1 MAPSVTRDIPLGTVL
16 RDTYEIVGVL
26 GRGGMGTV
34 FLANHLR
41 LPGRQVAIKVLRN
54 DAGLGK
60 DVFVRFRREAEIA
73 SRLGH
78 PNIVEVLD
86 FDHLQDGSPFLVMEC
101 LRGQSL
107 SRRMRRGPLTLEE
120 VFFIARQMGSALQ
133 VTHRAGIVH
142 RDLKPGNVFLV
153 STEVGGVAVEHVKLL
168 DFGISKVIDSQ
179 SVNTQGGVLLGT
191 PQYMAPEQAQ
201 GKNQEVDPRTDI
213 FSFGCMVFEM
223 LARRLPFKEG
233 PLPELIYRIVYDP
246 PERLESLVPGV
257 PAHVVAAIDRA
268 LQKRPS
274 DRYPDVGGFIED
286 LTGQPLQS
294 PSLALSSMPT
304 MAVRPSQIETVG
316 SRGQPVP
323 VESVSSKS
331 ETVSY
336 RRRAEEPRSEDR
348 SAKRPVVNVQ
358 LHEVSNL
365 PEGAPEDGSPPR
377 PDAASFEGAPEDG
390 SPPQPDAASFE
401 GAPSPEIP
409 TQVVHA
415 SGEVTLEAP
424 PFLETRRARKRW
436 WGVAAVVLLVGAGVL
451 AVGLRPGS
459 SGGTALVPGAQGR
472 GPEVRQG
479 VAGTQSAPAATAGA
493 SSEVGA
499 AVSGTVSSQAAEPGA
514 GGAESG
520 PPDAASGQ
528 VGAPGAAQTPPP
540 QNGTAQTQP
549 SASGAVQGKSAET
562 GTAQAEPAQAGTSPA
577 QPRELPTATGTS
589 PAEPENN
596 VRAGQAPEPL
606 TAGKGST
613 TTVSEAALVDL
624 MAAERA
630 LTRGDVD
637 EALHLARR
645 SQRVQITGTSF
656 SLLTRA
662 HCRQKDL
669 SNALTAWKRVPA
681 WERTKVRLYC
691 KQYDIA
697 L

>member
-101 LRGQSL
+101 LRGQPL

-133 VTHRAGIVH
+133 ATHRAGIVH

-153 STEVGGVAVEHVKLL
+153 STEVGGVAMEHVKLL

-179 SVNTQGGVLLGT
+179 SVNTQGGILLGT

-201 GKNQEVDPRTDI
+201 GKNQEVDSRTDI

-246 PERLESLVPGV
+246 PESLESLVPGV

-286 LTGQPLQS
+286 LTGLPLQS
-294 PSLALSSMPT
+294 PSLALPPMPA

-323 VESVSSKS
+323 VESVSSKP

-336 RRRAEEPRSEDR
+336 RRRAKEPGLEER
-348 SAKRPVVNVQ
+348 SAKRPVVNVR

-377 PDAASFEGAPEDG
+377 PDAAALEE
-390 SPPQPDAASFE
+390 
-401 GAPSPEIP
+401 APSPELP

-415 SGEVTLEAP
+415 SDEVTLGAP
-424 PFLETRRARKRW
+424 PFPETRRARKRW
-436 WGVAAVVLLVGAGVL
+436 WVAAAGVLLVGAGVL

-459 SGGTALVPGAQGR
+459 SGGTAVVPGAQGQ
-472 GPEVRQG
+472 GTEVRQG

-493 SSEVGA
+493 SSAVGA
-499 AVSGTVSSQAAEPGA
+499 AASGTVSSPAAEPAA
-514 GGAESG
+514 GGAERG
-520 PPDAASGQ
+520 PPGAASGQ
-528 VGAPGAAQTPPP
+528 VGALGTAQTQPP
-540 QNGTAQTQP
+540 QNGTAQTSPPRNGTAQPQP
-549 SASGAVQGKSAET
+549 SASGAVQGAPTQT

-577 QPRELPTATGTS
+577 QPKEMTTVPGMS
-589 PAEPENN
+589 PAEPADN
-596 VRAGQAPEPL
+596 VTAGRAPEPP

-613 TTVSEAALVDL
+613 PAVSEAALVDL

-637 EALHLARR
+637 EALLLARR
-645 SQRVQITGTSF
+645 SQRVQVTGTSF

-669 SNALTAWKRVPA
+669 SNARTAWKRVPA